1 VAERH
6 NPHEMEE
13 PSPKRQKTLEMEPDE
28 EDADERDG
36 VPDKQ
41 LAEPVLYHFKIKYD
55 QTWDYKKIC
64 DRFFEKSKPYL
75 CNIEHLNE
83 PNTHVHFQGW
93 STSSHN
99 TMKARIT
106 RLVKKHHLRKF
117 DKNCR
122 PSSMKDSD
130 VTERGFQYMCKE
142 VKLDYVLARNMFT
155 DEEILQLKAQSV
167 EHVKKL
173 KTSVRDKIA
182 GWNKEI
188 VGKLLQ
194 QGIDSANDLI
204 EQSVL
209 CLIRLSKIDKF
220 DLPEYNKHHT
230 RASVIRGLM
239 ANPHLPEKWH
249 AKLYSL

>member
-1 VAERH
+1 
-6 NPHEMEE
+6 MEE

-28 EDADERDG
+28 EMADECDG

-41 LAEPVLYHFKIKYD
+41 SGESTLYHFKIKYD
-55 QTWDYKKIC
+55 QTWDYQKIC
-64 DRFFEKSKPYL
+64 ERFFDKSKQFL

-83 PNTHVHFQGW
+83 PNCHVHFQGW
-93 STSSHN
+93 SNSCKN

-106 RLVKKHHLRKF
+106 RLVKHHHLRKF
-117 DKNCR
+117 EKGCR

-130 VTERGFQYMCKE
+130 VTQRGFQYMCKDT
-142 VKLDYVLARNMFT
+142 KSLKYVLARNMFT
-155 DEEILQLKAQSV
+155 DEEIFQLKAQSL

-188 VGKLLQ
+188 IAKLLQ

-220 DLPEYNKHHT
+220 ELPEYNKHHT

-239 ANPHLPEKWH
+239 ANEHLPEKWH